1 MRKWISSSTT
11 TSSTAWGGKVGEAIM
26 IIDPAEGVEK
36 GVRGILFFVLAKKET
51 LLKEERQPGDAIS
64 GGVKSNI

>member
-1 MRKWISSSTT
+1 
-11 TSSTAWGGKVGEAIM
+11 VGEAIM

>member
-1 MRKWISSSTT
+1 
-11 TSSTAWGGKVGEAIM
+11 M

-36 GVRGILFFVLAKKET
+36 GVRGILFFVLAHNKET
-51 LLKEERQPGDAIS
+51 LLREERQPGDAIS